1 MKTVLVTGAA
11 GFIGGHTLQRLAT
24 RGYKVEAVSRV
35 ARPSSDAVRWRKA
48 DILDIDAVEK
58 LIYEVRPTHLL
69 HLAWI
74 TEHGIYW
81 SAPENVAWLIASLKL
96 LELFGRAGGER
107 AVGLGTC
114 AEYDWS
120 APPPYREATTP
131 LLPRNLYGAAKN
143 SLSLMQPQIAR
154 HFHFKQAWCRPFFLY
169 GPGENPSRFVP
180 SLACSL
186 LRGESPVC
194 RDPKAIRDFLHVDD
208 IAEAI
213 ATVLDSD
220 FEGAVNLSS
229 GQGAELGEVANM
241 LSMLAGS
248 TTAISCARNVHDGAS
263 LVGDASVL
271 TSLGFLPQFGLR
283 SGLAETLEWWRD
295 HLRAAPE
302 GV

>member
-35 ARPSSDAVRWRKA
+35 AHPSSDAVCWRKA

-58 LIYEVRPTHLL
+58 LIHEVRPTHLL

-81 SAPENVAWLIASLKL
+81 NAPENVAWLIASLKL
-96 LELFGRAGGER
+96 LELFGCGGGER

-120 APPPYREATTP
+120 APAPFCEATTP

-143 SLSLMQPQIAR
+143 SLSLMQSQIAR

-208 IAEAI
+208 VAEAI

-229 GQGAELGEVANM
+229 GQGTELAEVANM
-241 LSMLAGS
+241 LSVLAGS
-248 TTAISCARNVHDGAS
+248 TTAISCARNADDGGS

-271 TSLGFLPQFGLR
+271 TSLGFRPKFGLR
-283 SGLAETLEWWRD
+283 SGLDETLEWWRD
-295 HLRAAPE
+295 RLRAAPE
-302 GV
+302 GA